1 MIKKEVTV
9 TNKTGLHA
17 RPASEFVKKASSYSS
32 NITLKFKGKDIN
44 AKSIIG
50 VLSAGISMGTNIEIC
65 AEGPDEREAVGGL
78 AALIQTNFGE

>member
-1 MIKKEVTV
+1 MTNKEITV

-32 NITLKFKGKDIN
+32 EIILQCKGRNIN

-50 VLSAGISMGTNIEIC
+50 LLSAGISMGTTVKIC
-65 AEGPDEREAVGGL
+65 AEGPDEQEAVGGL
-78 AALIQTNFGE
+78 AALIESNFGE